1 MNIFQFSDAV
11 KTIRVYGKE
20 FADAKVVAD
29 THLDSYTVKVINAD
43 TKYGVIPN
51 NFFFSL

>member
-11 KTIRVYGKE
+11 KSIKVYGKE

-29 THLDSYTVKVINAD
+29 AKLDSYTVKFINVD
-43 TKYGVIPN
+43 TKFGAIPD
-51 NFFFSL
+51 NFVFSL